1 MFTTNLIM
9 EFNRNEKQQRFNSI
23 RGILINVTTGD
34 KFSNFTLL
42 VGHEK
47 TRKVNL
53 VIKTDLLDKYKDL
66 IVLNNKLN
74 VNYYLTSK
82 QDNANWLTYANVLG
96 ISAVSNI

>member
-1 MFTTNLIM
+1 M
-9 EFNRNEKQQRFNSI
+9 EFNRNEKQQRFNNI
-23 RGILINVTTGD
+23 RGVLINVNIGD

-66 IVLNNKLN
+66 VVVNNKLN

-82 QDNANWLTYANVLG
+82 QDNDNWLTYANVLG